1 MISLS
6 AILKDGIS
14 ISRGITTSSPYTK
27 EYGVVPIAILT
38 LVLYAHK
45 AYGNLSCQSLP
56 FCWIVFAKIFLIVL
70 FFASAW
76 PFPCG

>member
-14 ISRGITTSSPYTK
+14 ISKGITTSSPYTK
-27 EYGVVPIAILT
+27 EYGVAPVAILM

-45 AYGNLSCQSLP
+45 AYGNLSCQSPP
-56 FCWIVFAKIFLIVL
+56 FCWIIFVKIFLIIL
-70 FFASAW
+70 FVALAW
-76 PFPCG
+76 PFPYG